1 MTDVGYIR
9 VSTVDQNTD
18 RQLEGVTVAKTFTD
32 KASGGSKDR
41 PALEA
46 LLEYVREGDTVHVH
60 SIDRLARDLGDLLSL
75 LQTFTGRGVSVVFH
89 KERLTFTGE
98 DSPFQ
103 TLQLQVIG
111 AVAQFERAIIKE
123 RQREGIA
130 KAKTR
135 GVYRGRKPS
144 IDVAQVKEMHQD
156 RGLSPSAIAKELG
169 IARSSVYRVLGE
181 TAQG

>member
-18 RQLEGVTVAKTFTD
+18 RQLEGVVVAKTFTD
-32 KASGGSKDR
+32 TASGGNRDR
-41 PALEA
+41 PGLEA
-46 LLEYVREGDTVHVH
+46 LMEYVREGDTLHVH

-75 LQTFTGRGVSVVFH
+75 LTLFTDKGVSVVFR
-89 KERLTFTGE
+89 KERLTFTGQ
-98 DSPFQ
+98 DTPFQ

-111 AVAQFERAIIKE
+111 AVAQFERALIRE

-130 KAKTR
+130 KARAK

-144 IDVAQVKEMHQD
+144 IDAAQVKALHRD

-181 TAQG
+181 G

>member
-1 MTDVGYIR
+1 MADVGYIR
-9 VSTVDQNTD
+9 VSTVDQHTD
-18 RQLEGVTVAKTFTD
+18 RQLDEVRLDKTFTD

-41 PALEA
+41 PELNS
-46 LLEYVREGDTVHVH
+46 LMEYVREGDTVYVH

-75 LQTFTGRGVSVVFH
+75 LTNFIEQGVSVRFV
-89 KERLTFTGE
+89 KEALTFSGE

-130 KAKTR
+130 KAKAK

-144 IDVAQVKEMHQD
+144 IDVSKVKSLQD
-156 RGLSPSAIAKELG
+156 QGMTPTAIAKELK
-169 IARSSVYRVLGE
+169 IARSSVYRVFKE
-181 TAQG
+181 ATA